1 MKAKRVLSL
10 SLAAIMVAMS
20 MLGCS
25 QTDTASSTADGGDTA
40 STAGDTASGGEEGES
55 GTPEVSHDEE
65 VMFEI
70 YDVAANF
77 QGEQVGWF
85 GKVLKD

>member
-25 QTDTASSTADGGDTA
+25 QTDTASSTAEGGETA
-40 STAGDTASGGEEGES
+40 SAAGDTTSGGE
-55 GTPEVSHDEE
+55 
-65 VMFEI
+65 
-70 YDVAANF
+70 
-77 QGEQVGWF
+77 
-85 GKVLKD
+85 

>member
-25 QTDTASSTADGGDTA
+25 QDGYG
-40 STAGDTASGGEEGES
+40 
-55 GTPEVSHDEE
+55 
-65 VMFEI
+65 
-70 YDVAANF
+70 F
-77 QGEQVGWF
+77 QHRRRR
-85 GKVLKD
+85 